1 MLVEWPLQP
10 RTRFILGIVRYRIA
24 SLAAVC
30 LTFVCAAENVPVFPP
45 LVSWK
50 DAITQQ
56 NPSALKTL
64 YSSSPPAQVSTSKET
79 LDAASEVAFWMRLKP
94 KGMQLKV
101 IQSDANQPG
110 IYQVLFQGSLETAAR
125 TMYVTAVQVWQ
136 QQAGGWRIVATKREV
151 TKLEQP
157 LTVDDKIYPAGDA
170 HAEIREALGR
180 ARRSGR
186 RVLLVFGADWC
197 YDYHVIDKAFR
208 RHDIA
213 AILNANYEVVHIDV
227 GQGDKNQDLMSQYQV
242 PMKRGIPAIAILESD
257 GKLLYSQKNGEWER
271 TRALG
276 PEDLLELLGKWKPH
290 RQTHRAGLIE

>member
-1 MLVEWPLQP
+1 VH
-10 RTRFILGIVRYRIA
+10 YRIA
-24 SLAAVC
+24 FLAAVW
-30 LTFVCAAENVPVFPP
+30 LSLVSAGENVPAFPP
-45 LVSWK
+45 LASWK
-50 DAITQQ
+50 AAITEQ

-64 YSSSPPAQVSTSKET
+64 YSSSPPAQVSASNQT
-79 LDAASEVAFWMRLKP
+79 LDAASEVAFWISLKP

-110 IYQVLFQGSLETAAR
+110 IYQVLFQASLETAAR

-136 QQAGGWRIVATKREV
+136 QQAAGWRIVASKREV

-157 LTVDDKIYPAGDA
+157 LSIDDKIYPSGDA
-170 HAEIREALGR
+170 HTEIREALGR
-180 ARRSGR
+180 ARRLGK
-186 RVLLVFGADWC
+186 RVLVVFGADWC
-197 YDYHVIDKAFR
+197 YDCHVLDKAFH

-213 AILNANYEVVHIDV
+213 AILNPNYEVVHIDV

-242 PMKRGIPAIAILESD
+242 PMKRGIPAIAILEFD

-276 PEDLLELLGKWKPH
+276 PEDLLELLSKWKPH
-290 RQTHRAGLIE
+290 RPTRGAGLIE

>member
-1 MLVEWPLQP
+1 MH
-10 RTRFILGIVRYRIA
+10 YRIA
-24 SLAAVC
+24 FLAAVW
-30 LTFVCAAENVPVFPP
+30 LSLVCAAENVPVFPP

-64 YSSSPPAQVSTSKET
+64 YSSSPPAQVTTSKET
-79 LDAASEVAFWMRLKP
+79 LDADSEVAFWMSLKP

-197 YDYHVIDKAFR
+197 YDCHVLDKAFR